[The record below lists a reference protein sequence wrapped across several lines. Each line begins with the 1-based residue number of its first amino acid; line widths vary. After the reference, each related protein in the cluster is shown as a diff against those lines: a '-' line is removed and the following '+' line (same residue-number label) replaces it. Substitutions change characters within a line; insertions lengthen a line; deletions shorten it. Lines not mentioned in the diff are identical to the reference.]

1 MLRLAAA
8 CGGFALALGLAGVV
22 GCSRAVMAHADE
34 SPLIGALAKL
44 EKFPIPQRRV
54 GFVSPLPISDT
65 VPYMFYGAFRDRVML
80 VQESL
85 HLRGYDVASAR
96 AALHDLDHALTG
108 MTTHGVELI
117 VIGGSVLSFAYD
129 RATLLERL
137 REASH
142 KLGVPVTTDMEATV
156 QMMRHAGVHKVAVA
170 HRLNGLDDKALTDY
184 LTAAGFAVEGIVGP
198 QLVIAT
204 RAGSPTDENL
214 AFALTGEAAGQ
225 LHPRADGILFLGGS
239 TINYPYL
246 SVIQR
251 TTGKPVFNN
260 TMAFL
265 DYVDSWLTSN
275 PRKRVP

>member
-8 CGGFALALGLAGVV
+8 CGGFALALGLAGVA
-22 GCSRAVMAHADE
+22 GSSRAVMAHSDE
-34 SPLIGALAKL
+34 SPLMGALAKL
-44 EKFPIPQRRV
+44 ERFPIPQRRV

>member
-8 CGGFALALGLAGVV
+8 CGGFALAVLAAGA
-22 GCSRAVMAHADE
+22 STLVMAQSE
-34 SPLIGALAKL
+34 GPPLIGALARL
-44 EKFPIPQRRV
+44 ERFPTPQRRV

-65 VPYMFYGAFRDRVML
+65 VPYMFYGAFRDRML

-85 HLRGYDVASAR
+85 QLRGYDVASAR
-96 AALHDLDHALTG
+96 AALRDLDHVLTG
-108 MTTHGVELI
+108 MKTHGVELI

-137 REASH
+137 QEASH
-142 KLGVPVTTDMEATV
+142 KLGIPVTTDMEATV
-156 QMMRHAGVHKVAVA
+156 QMMQRAGVHKLAVA

-204 RAGSPTDENL
+204 RAGMTTDEESV
-214 AFALTGEAAGQ
+214 FALTGEAAGQ

-251 TTGKPVFNN
+251 ATGRPVFNN

-265 DYVDSWLTSN
+265 DYVDAWLTAN
-275 PRKRVP
+275 PRKWVP

>member
-8 CGGFALALGLAGVV
+8 CGGFALAVVLAGTT
-22 GCSRAVMAHADE
+22 ADAGV
-34 SPLIGALAKL
+34 SMTQGDGPPLSGALARL
-44 EKFPIPQRRV
+44 EKLPPPQRRV

-65 VPYMFYGAFRDRVML
+65 VPFMFYGAFRERVML
-80 VQESL
+80 VEQSL
-85 HLRGYDVASAR
+85 QLRGYDVASAR
-96 AALHDLDHALTG
+96 TALGELDHALAG
-108 MTTHGVELI
+108 IKNRGVELI

-137 REASH
+137 REASR

-156 QMMRHAGVHKVAVA
+156 QTMQRAEVHKLAVA

-184 LTAAGFAVEGIVGP
+184 LVDAGFTVEGIVGP

-204 RAGSPTDENL
+204 RAGTSPDENMV
-214 AFALTGEAAGQ
+214 FAQTGQAAG
-225 LHPRADGILFLGGS
+225 HMYPRADAILFLGGS

-246 SVIQR
+246 AAIQR

-260 TMAFL
+260 TMGLL
-265 DYVDSWLTSN
+265 DYVDVWLTAN
-275 PRKRVP
+275 PRKHAP